1 MNWLVIICIYSYTAG
16 LLLCFYAGMRIERDT
31 KREKIS
37 ARVIRPA
44 NITIVRNIEV
54 KATEPCCLNFP
65 NTESNG

>member
-1 MNWLVIICIYSYTAG
+1 MNWLVILCIYSYTAG

-44 NITIVRNIEV
+44 VVVIKSE
-54 KATEPCCLNFP
+54 
-65 NTESNG
+65 ESGLTKNE